1 MQNFYLFLKTQKQA
15 QFFLSKNGNI
25 SIFLSKLILCLLKIS
40 LLKMKKVLKLI
51 TNILLYCIDF
61 LIMSLHLLQ
70 LLFWYLNLTRGTLLN
85 TVQMASLFEVLFFDY
100 FLKDL
105 SLYSLIDHFEFIFK
119 FKNRILRG
127 FQ

>member
-1 MQNFYLFLKTQKQA
+1 MQNFYRFLKTQKQA
-15 QFFLSKNGNI
+15 QFFLSKNGNV

>member
-85 TVQMASLFEVLFFDY
+85 TVQMASRFEVLFFDY